1 MSNDNKSAFHN
12 KYTFLNAERHPAR
25 LKAPEAAWLLGF
37 KPHEIPILVG
47 AGLLEPLG
55 RPPSNSPKF
64 FSTEALAALRGD
76 EKWLSKATDVIT
88 AHWRRKNARK
98 KAGLGK
104 GQRKSTT
111 AMLRPVAKASE
122 TKSQPLPVGAA

>member
-1 MSNDNKSAFHN
+1 MSNDD
-12 KYTFLNAERHPAR
+12 KYTFLNAGRHPGR
-25 LKAPEAAWLLGF
+25 LKAPEAGWLLGF

-47 AGLLEPLG
+47 AGLLQPLG
-55 RPPSNSPKF
+55 RPPANSPKF

-98 KAGLGK
+98 KAGLSK
-104 GQRKSTT
+104 GQPKSTK
-111 AMLRPVAKASE
+111 AALRPVATASE
-122 TKSQPLPVGAA
+122 RKSQPLPVGAA